1 MLPSRHIIVSLSL
14 GGGVAVFTQ
23 SLFAGLLCLF
33 SGVLIDADHIVDYL
47 INCGLKD
54 FNFKNIYRTSLEM
67 FSQGEKDRVRKI
79 YLIFHAAEI
88 AILLWI
94 SVMFTKNIY
103 LLSIALGYT
112 VHLVLDS
119 IARGLKPQAY
129 FISFRM
135 KNDFELDRLVQ

>member
-47 INCGLKD
+47 INWGLKD
-54 FNFKNIYRTSLEM
+54 FNFRNIYRTFIEI
-67 FSQGEKDRVRKI
+67 FNQGEKGRIKKV
-79 YLIFHAAEI
+79 YLIFHMAEI

-112 VHLVLDS
+112 VHLVMDS
-119 IARGLKPQAY
+119 MTRWLRPQAY

-135 KNDFELDRLVQ
+135 KNGFESDRLR